1 MNAKEK
7 YSKGNQMNFFHQ
19 AAQTLSLCQVSK
31 EETVSQGYFCVFK
44 FKTANS
50 LKLSVPYSWKV
61 SPPKH

>member
-1 MNAKEK
+1 
-7 YSKGNQMNFFHQ
+7 MNFFHQ